1 MRINIVTINK
11 NNRAGLERTI
21 HSVLSQTFFDK
32 IDYIII
38 DGGSTD
44 GSKELIEQHSDKL
57 YYWCSEQDDG
67 IFNAMNKGLEHCD
80 GEYEVYLNSGD
91 FLR

>member
-21 HSVLSQTFFDK
+21 DSVLSQTFFDK

-44 GSKELIEQHSDKL
+44 GSKELIEQHNDKL
-57 YYWCSEQDDG
+57 YY
-67 IFNAMNKGLEHCD
+67 
-80 GEYEVYLNSGD
+80 
-91 FLR
+91 

>member
-21 HSVLSQTFFDK
+21 QSVTSQTFFDV

-44 GSKELIEQHSDKL
+44 GSKELIEEHNDKL
-57 YYWCSEQDDG
+57 
-67 IFNAMNKGLEHCD
+67 
-80 GEYEVYLNSGD
+80 
-91 FLR
+91 